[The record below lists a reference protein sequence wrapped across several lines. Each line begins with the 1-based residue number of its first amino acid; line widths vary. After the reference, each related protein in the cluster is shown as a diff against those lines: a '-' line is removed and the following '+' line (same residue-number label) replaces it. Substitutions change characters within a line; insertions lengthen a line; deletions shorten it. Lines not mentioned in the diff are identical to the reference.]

1 MLLKSVSSFSL
12 STLKV
17 VKRWAFLKLVM
28 VGHRGGKGTR
38 GFNVVTMTR
47 HELSQVHLY
56 VLNNTAEVIPYI
68 DSHKKNDRNEPKNEH
83 DEDFASA

>member
-1 MLLKSVSSFSL
+1 
-12 STLKV
+12 
-17 VKRWAFLKLVM
+17 M

-83 DEDFASA
+83 DEDFERA